1 MEAMSEY
8 APDSLENN
16 SALGGLGHDAAVRWR
31 ARRSSAP
38 TSRRSENIAAAA
50 NTLKNFDGDGLM
62 QPVTFPEMHESM
74 APCMGFGQVQGGEW
88 KLTAGTDTDPFLC
101 GTPVAATG

>member
-1 MEAMSEY
+1 MMLFGGA
-8 APDSLENN
+8 LEK
-16 SALGGLGHDAAVRWR
+16 LGADE
-31 ARRSSAP
+31 P
-38 TSRRSENIAAAA
+38 TRENIAAAA
-50 NTLKNFDGDGLM
+50 NTLQDFDGDGLM

-88 KLTAGTDTDPFLC
+88 KLTAGTETDPFLC